1 MPMKFY
7 FPLKPIKKYH
17 RLRRDEKCEKERDW
31 QAGCSFLMRSK
42 ETKLSYTEDILDKCK
57 LLAVEK
63 RDSRERAKELT
74 CIEDELYFRRTRIR
88 RGAICEITFEER
100 AGLKSVLK
108 YVIRVKSM
116 DKYGFI

>member
-1 MPMKFY
+1 MKFY
-7 FPLKPIKKYH
+7 FPLKPIKKHH
-17 RLRRDEKCEKERDW
+17 RLRRDKRYEKERGW
-31 QAGCSFLMRSK
+31 QAGWSFLMRSK
-42 ETKLSYTEDILDKCK
+42 ETKFSYTENILDKCK

-63 RDSRERAKELT
+63 RDNRDCAKELT
-74 CIEDELYFRRTRIR
+74 CIEDELYFRQTRIR

-116 DKYGFI
+116 DKYGLI

>member
-7 FPLKPIKKYH
+7 FSLKPIKKDH

-42 ETKLSYTEDILDKCK
+42 ETKLSYTENILDKCK

-63 RDSRERAKELT
+63 RDSRECAKELT
-74 CIEDELYFRRTRIR
+74 CIEDEFYFRRTRTR
-88 RGAICEITFEER
+88 RGAICEIAFEER

-108 YVIRVKSM
+108 YVLRVKSM